1 MKKQKESGENSEDE
15 TDKDDLSEEDKVVT
29 KTE

>member
-1 MKKQKESGENSEDE
+1 MKKQKESGENSEDV